1 MLFPMAKDLDSEL
14 AARSFAR
21 KSWPIRAHRLGEA
34 PEDDFATTTT
44 VAERLAMMWPLTV
57 DAWTLAGRLI
67 PDYPRSEA
75 TVRVIRSGIRSVQ
88 EAEGEAC

>member
-1 MLFPMAKDLDSEL
+1 MIFLMARDLDSEL
-14 AARSFAR
+14 VARSSAR
-21 KSWPIRAHRLGEA
+21 GSWPIRAHRLGEE

-44 VAERLAMMWPLTV
+44 AAERLAMIWPLTV

-75 TVRVIRSGIRSVQ
+75 PVRVIRSGIRGTQ
-88 EAEGEAC
+88 EDEGEAR